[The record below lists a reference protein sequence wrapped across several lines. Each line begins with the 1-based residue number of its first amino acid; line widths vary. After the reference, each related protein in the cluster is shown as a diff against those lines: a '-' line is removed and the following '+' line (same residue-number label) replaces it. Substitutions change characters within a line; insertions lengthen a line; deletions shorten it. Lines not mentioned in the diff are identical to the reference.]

1 MTTIINT
8 LLPLLLL
15 IIGGQVMRRIG
26 FLEAGFW
33 SSAERLAYY
42 VLAPALL
49 LRTIGS
55 NQVGSLPLGD
65 MVLAA
70 YGAIAVAAGIIVL
83 SYLTGLPRM
92 GAPTF
97 TSVFQG
103 GVRFNTFIGLALAD
117 RLYGA
122 EGVVITALVAGFMIV
137 VINVLC
143 VLAHALTTGRS
154 KPSWGGLAGELARN
168 PLILSCLAGGVIARS
183 GLGFP
188 QWADTTLGM
197 LSALTLPV
205 ALLCVGASLETRRF
219 RGDMSPSLFASLVQ
233 FGLKPLTAGLIAM
246 ALDLPPMVSAVIVL
260 LLATPTAPSGYILS
274 RKMGGDHEAMASIIA
289 FQTLVAFLTLP
300 ITMIALG
307 LT

>member
-8 LLPLLLL
+8 LVPLLLL
-15 IIGGQVMRRIG
+15 IMGGQIMRRSG

-33 SSAERLAYY
+33 SSAERLTYY
-42 VLAPALL
+42 ILAPALL
-49 LRTIGS
+49 IRTIGG
-55 NQVGSLPLGD
+55 NPGGLLPVGN

-70 YGAIAVAAGIIVL
+70 YGAIAAAAGTIVL
-83 SYLTGLPRM
+83 GYLVGLPRM

-122 EGVVITALVAGFMIV
+122 EGVVATALVAGFMIIA
-137 VINVLC
+137 INVLC
-143 VLAHALTTGRS
+143 VLAHALTTGQG
-154 KPSWGGLAGELARN
+154 KPSWTNLASELARN
-168 PLILSCLAGGVIARS
+168 PLILSCLAGGLFARS
-183 GLGFP
+183 GLSFP
-188 QWADTTLGM
+188 DWADTTLGM

-219 RGDMSPSLFASLVQ
+219 LGDMSPSLVASAVQ
-233 FGLKPLTAGLIAM
+233 FGLKPLTAGLIAT
-246 ALDLPPMVSAVIVL
+246 ALALPPMVSTVIVL

-300 ITMIALG
+300 LTMIALG